1 MENNFVEGN
10 IYTIEEIEKAGFKL
24 AKQIINLIFFKNG
37 DILLAFDFP
46 KPTVPDQYKLNYIGI
61 D

>member
-10 IYTIEEIEKAGFKL
+10 NYTIEEIENAGFRL
-24 AKQIINLIFFKNG
+24 AKEIINLIFFRKG
-37 DILLAFDFP
+37 DFILAFDIP
-46 KPTVPDQYKLNYIGI
+46 KPTVPDQYTLNYIGI